1 MCKGRTFSQL
11 ACAWQAATVVALFA
25 LTAVV
30 GTAPAA
36 QAQSFQVIH
45 SFTGK
50 GDGDAP
56 LAGLTVD
63 AAGKFYGTAS
73 GLGSGGNGSVFQLT
87 SGGSGWALTPLNHGL
102 ISGGPQTKVVI
113 GPNGNLFGASY
124 VGGRG
129 DCVGNGGCGLVYEMQ
144 PPPHA
149 CASFLCSWNGSL
161 LYRFN
166 NIPDAG
172 VPGGSVVFDSAGN
185 LYGTTEYGGT
195 GDCSNGIDPN
205 YGCGAVYKLTPSG
218 GGWTETVIYSFQGG
232 DDGETPWGGMIFD
245 ASGNLYGTTA
255 GGGSGSCGTI
265 FELSLSGSG
274 WTKTILHNF
283 QCTDGAGA
291 WGDLIADQSGNLYGA
306 TAGGGANN
314 GGVVFELAHPGSWTY
329 NLLYSF
335 PYNTSPAGTLVF
347 DGSGNL
353 YGTTRAGGAY
363 GDGTAYKLTP
373 SNGSWT
379 ETDLH
384 DFQSSDGVLPN
395 GGPVLDADGNLYGT
409 AETGGVG
416 FDGPCY
422 GIGCGTV
429 WEITP

>member
-1 MCKGRTFSQL
+1 MGM
-11 ACAWQAATVVALFA
+11 AL
-25 LTAVV
+25 
-30 GTAPAA
+30 AA

-45 SFTGK
+45 SFTG
-50 GDGDAP
+50 GDDGATP
-56 LAGLTVD
+56 AAGLTVA

-73 GLGSGGNGSVFQLT
+73 GAESGGSGLVFKLT
-87 SGGSGWALTPLNHGL
+87 SGGSGWVLAPLNHGL
-102 ISGGPQTKVVI
+102 PSRGPETRVVI

-124 VGGRG
+124 LGGSG
-129 DCVGNGGCGLVYEMQ
+129 DCVGNGSCGLVYTLQ
-144 PPPHA
+144 PSPHA
-149 CASFLCSWNGSL
+149 CASFLCFWNQAV

-172 VPGGSVVFDSAGN
+172 VPGSSVVFDSAGN

-205 YGCGAVYKLTPSG
+205 YGCGTVYKLTPSG

-232 DDGETPWGGMIFD
+232 NDGWTPWGGVIFD
-245 ASGNLYGTTA
+245 AAGNLYGTTWT
-255 GGGSGSCGTI
+255 GGSSSCGTI
-265 FELSLSGSG
+265 FELSPSDGG

-283 QCTDGAGA
+283 QCSDGGGA

-306 TAGGGANN
+306 TAGGGINN
-314 GGVVFELAHPGSWTY
+314 GGVVFELAHLGSWTY

-335 PYNTSPAGTLVF
+335 PNDSTPAGTLVL

-363 GDGTAYKLTP
+363 SSGTAYKLTP

-395 GGPVLDADGNLYGT
+395 GGLVFDSAGNLYGT
-409 AETGGVG
+409 AQTGGVG